1 MADELIEKRLPFS
14 MPAEQSLLGAVLIDP
29 ASLNEIAALMKGE
42 DFYLE
47 EHKQIYLA
55 MQELFLTN
63 REIDVVTLIDMLVT
77 RGVYDKARAEHQ
89 RLRAHCQ
96 GKEHPAP
103 AHRRGG

>member
-29 ASLNEIAALMKGE
+29 VSLNEIAALMKGE

-55 MQELFLTN
+55 MQELFLAN
-63 REIDVVTLIDMLVT
+63 REILLVT
-77 RGVYDKARAEHQ
+77 TMSIFPALQSAIM
-89 RLRAHCQ
+89 RLNSSRFLVLVPVMPLS
-96 GKEHPAP
+96 G
-103 AHRRGG
+103 